1 MKNETVVVIDFGA
14 KYSQAI
20 VKSIREANVYAVLVP
35 FDTVEKEIMEYNP
48 KAVVLSGGPVSVY
61 SPLAPRIDQR
71 IFNIGV
77 PILGVCY
84 GMQLLAYQMGGRVE
98 RAAKPAYG
106 QSYLETIHPSPLF
119 EGIKKGME
127 VWMDHGD
134 NVLAIPVGFKN
145 LARTDNTA
153 IAAIGDENRRLYGVQ
168 FHPADE
174 LVTIWD
180 QFIKNFLYKIAGC
193 RGDWTI
199 EGFVNN
205 MVEKIKRTVGA
216 RSAICGLSGGVD
228 STVAAR
234 LMHKAIGNNLFCVFV
249 DNGLLREGEAEEV
262 AREFSHEFGDNFIK
276 ADAGARFLSK
286 LKGLTDPEEKRR
298 QIGHEFIRI
307 FEEEAAKLPEIDFL
321 VQGTLYS
328 DIIESG
334 MGGADKIKSHHNVG
348 GLPERMQLQLI
359 EPLKSLFKDEVR
371 QVGLYLGIA
380 ESLIW
385 RQPFPGPGLA
395 VRIIGEVNKET
406 LEIVRKADLIVREE
420 LAKANL
426 TDSIWQAFAVLATTL
441 KSVGMKDG
449 ERTYQSPIIIR
460 AVTSEDAMTAEWAKI
475 PTEVLAVMA
484 KRIVTEI
491 ESVNRVLYDI
501 TSKPPG
507 TIEWE

>member
-20 VKSIREANVYAVLVP
+20 VKSIRDANVYAVLVP
-35 FDTVEKEIMEYNP
+35 FDTGEKEIKQHKP
-48 KAVVLSGGPVSVY
+48 RAIVLSGGPVSVY

-84 GMQLLAYQMGGRVE
+84 GMQLMAHQMGGRVE
-98 RAAKPAYG
+98 RAAKPEYG
-106 QSYLETIHPSPLF
+106 QTYLEIMHSSPLF
-119 EGIKKGME
+119 DGIKKGME
-127 VWMDHGD
+127 VWMNHGD
-134 NVLAIPVGFKN
+134 NVLSIPAGFKN

-174 LVTIWD
+174 LMTSWAV
-180 QFIKNFLYKIAGC
+180 FIKNFLYNIAGC
-193 RGDWTI
+193 RGDWSI
-199 EGFVNN
+199 EGFVTD
-205 MVEKIKRTVGA
+205 MIEKIKRTVGEK
-216 RSAICGLSGGVD
+216 SAICGLSGGVD

-234 LMHKAIGNNLFCVFV
+234 LMHMAIGDKLFCVFI
-249 DNGLLREGEAEEV
+249 DNGLLREGEAEGV
-262 AREFSHEFGDNFIK
+262 AREFSKEFGGNFIK
-276 ADAGARFLSK
+276 VDAGARFLAQ

-298 QIGHEFIRI
+298 LICHEFIKV

-334 MGGADKIKSHHNVG
+334 MGGAGKIKSHHNVG
-348 GLPERMQLQLI
+348 GLPEKMQLKLI
-359 EPLKSLFKDEVR
+359 EPLKNLFKDEVR
-371 QVGLYLGIA
+371 QVGLFLGIP

-395 VRIIGEVNKET
+395 VRIIGEVNEET

-426 TDSIWQAFAVLATTL
+426 TGDIWQAFAVLATTL
-441 KSVGMKDG
+441 KSVGMKGG

-475 PTEVLAVMA
+475 PAQVLAEMA
-484 KRIVTEI
+484 KRIVAEI